1 MEALIMEITTFI
13 GIIFGIICVVGAMIF
28 KGISF
33 TVLINPAAFM
43 VIIVGTIATV
53 LNAYP
58 GRDLK
63 NLGKIFKVLFTSE
76 QNESKI
82 GAINDLI
89 RCTYIARKEGFLAL
103 DQELE
108 QLDNKFMQRAL
119 RMVVDGT
126 DGDFIL
132 SVMES
137 EIEAIEERHSIN
149 ASIFKQAGGYA
160 PTLGVMGAVFGLI
173 AAMAHIDNTDAMA
186 EAIAAAFIATILG
199 IFSGY
204 VLWNPFANKLKIKS
218 RHEIFEKRMIIEGVL
233 EIQKGSGPNMVKEK
247 LISFLTEEEIL
258 ILEKNNEI
266 NKNAARNMVS

>member
-1 MEALIMEITTFI
+1 MEITTFI

-173 AAMAHIDNTDAMA
+173 AA
-186 EAIAAAFIATILG
+186 IAAAFIATILG